1 MAVLTEVVQ
10 RHVTAGCKSRTVPK
24 RHQHVPE
31 LVVGFDTETTGLS
44 VTSDRAIS
52 YGFSAYRY
60 GVAIWSEHYFV
71 IPDCPISEGARRV
84 HGLSVED
91 LHALRG
97 IAPVYGPE
105 AGVARCV
112 ELLGEV
118 ARQGGV
124 VVGANV
130 VRFDLEMLRRSA
142 NSLLNLSLEA
152 PPLDLTTLDV
162 IDVVEHDL
170 AIEPSREVR
179 PRRGLT
185 QLCLH
190 YGVTPGGHD
199 ALGDA
204 RAAVEVFVAQVA
216 RNNAGQIS
224 FHLPVEE
231 RFSPASGR
239 IGGLGSADFFK

>member
-1 MAVLTEVVQ
+1 MQ
-10 RHVTAGCKSRTVPK
+10 RGVTVGCKSRSVPK
-24 RHQHVPE
+24 CHQHVPE

-60 GVAIWSEHYFV
+60 GVAIWSEQYFV
-71 IPDCPISEGARRV
+71 IPDRPISEGARRV

-91 LHALRG
+91 LWAMRSV
-97 IAPVYGPE
+97 APVYGPE

-112 ELLGEV
+112 QLLGHV

-124 VVGANV
+124 VIGANV

-142 NSLLNLSLEA
+142 RSLLNLSLEA
-152 PPLDLTTLDV
+152 PPLDLTVLKV

-170 AIEPSREVR
+170 AIEPSREER
-179 PRRGLT
+179 PRRGLS
-185 QLCLH
+185 QLCQH
-190 YGVTPGGHD
+190 YGVKPGGHD

-216 RNNAGQIS
+216 HNNAGQSS
-224 FHLPVEE
+224 FHFAVDQRSPAPIADIPASHVSESNLSEE
-231 RFSPASGR
+231 RKD
-239 IGGLGSADFFK
+239 L